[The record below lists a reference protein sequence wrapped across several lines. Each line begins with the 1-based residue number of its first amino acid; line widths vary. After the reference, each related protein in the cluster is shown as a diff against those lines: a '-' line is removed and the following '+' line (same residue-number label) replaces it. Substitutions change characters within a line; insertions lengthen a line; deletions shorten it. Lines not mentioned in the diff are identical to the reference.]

1 MRSIN
6 KFEYNYSRS
15 NQLNSKLL
23 QEEEYN
29 KYIMYVC
36 MYVCI
41 KILSLCMYVCMCMFV
56 HAGKISSPQ
65 DIELVLPRIS
75 MLLSPG
81 GYASLHLLYDRV
93 RTKSHVHTY
102 IQRMLCY

>member
-1 MRSIN
+1 
-6 KFEYNYSRS
+6 
-15 NQLNSKLL
+15 
-23 QEEEYN
+23 
-29 KYIMYVC
+29 MYVC
-36 MYVCI
+36 MYQDF
-41 KILSLCMYVCMCMFV
+41 KFMYACMCYMCMFV

-65 DIELVLPRIS
+65 DIELVLPRIG

-102 IQRMLCY
+102 IHTAYAALLKLARITFMQ